1 MMTIR
6 FNRLQ
11 LGYVASLLA
20 LPLLAPALG
29 HAQDPAHATEFRL
42 QNPGNGPGG
51 EPRIAFLSHR
61 LGNDHAEGISLL
73 DMNGDGFPD
82 LLSGAYWYQNPGA
95 DGGDWKRH
103 QFRTV
108 GIHNEFVSDCGEWIV
123 DVDHDGLPDLVTTG
137 WISNGLWWYRNPGS
151 KATAAGTMWQ
161 AEKITDS
168 YDTEGGAF
176 ADINGDGKP
185 DLALA
190 HYNRAGVLW
199 VDFSKDKPRV
209 HHLGGRAED
218 GHGIGIA
225 DINGDG
231 KADVLTTH
239 GWFEQIDADND
250 KWTWHGDWDIGDA
263 GFPILGYD
271 VNHDGKLD
279 LIYGQG
285 HGYGLY
291 WLEQAGATDHP
302 MWIRHT
308 IDESFSQSH
317 ALLLADIDGDGALEL
332 ITGKRYRGHA
342 GADPGSYDPVVVYA
356 YKMPTKAQLDAAKSS
371 AEAAKGTMDT
381 MRIADSAADPVFVR
395 YGLSVNGTASA
406 GTQFIAVDL
415 DHDGDIDIASAGKLG
430 VHVLENLKVNKVP
443 KNVREEMQPLERNW
457 PFPGEGKE
465 VPQEDG
471 PTP

>member
-1 MMTIR
+1 MR
-6 FNRLQ
+6 NSF
-11 LGYVASLLA
+11 GYFVLSVSILI
-20 LPLLAPALG
+20 APALG
-29 HAQDPAHATEFRL
+29 RAQDPAHATEFRM
-42 QNPGNGPGG
+42 QHPGNGPGG
-51 EPRIAFLSHR
+51 EPRIAFLAHR

-73 DMNGDGFPD
+73 DMNGDGFDD
-82 LLSGAYWYQNPGA
+82 LLSGSYWYENPGA
-95 DGGDWKRH
+95 QGGEWKRH

-108 GIHNEFVSDCGEWIV
+108 GIHSEFVSDCGEWIV

-137 WISNGLWWYRNPGS
+137 WISNGVWWYRNPGPE
-151 KATAAGTMWQ
+151 ATKSGAMWK

-190 HYNRAGVLW
+190 HYNRSGVIW
-199 VDFSKDKPRV
+199 IDFSKEKPAV
-209 HHLGGRAED
+209 HHLGGREED

-239 GWFEQIDADND
+239 GWFEQIDADHD
-250 KWTWHGDWDIGDA
+250 QWKWHGDWDLGDT

-271 VNHDGKLD
+271 VNHDGKMD

-291 WLEQAGATDHP
+291 WLEQAGTATAP
-302 MWIRHT
+302 VWIRHT

-317 ALLLADIDGDGALEL
+317 ALLLADIDGDGVPEL
-332 ITGKRYRGHA
+332 ITGKRYRGHS
-342 GADPGSYDPVVVYA
+342 GNDPGSYDPVVVYA
-356 YKMPTKAQLDAAKSS
+356 YKLPT
-371 AEAAKGTMDT
+371 AEAFASAKTGSDTGKVTAPSGTTGMPET
-381 MRIADSAADPVFVR
+381 MRIGDRSEDVVFTR
-395 YGLSVNGTASA
+395 YALSVNGTASA
-406 GTQFIAVDL
+406 GTQFIAADL
-415 DHDGDIDIASAGKLG
+415 DHDGDIDVASAGKLG
-430 VHVLENLKVNKVP
+430 VHVLENLKVNKIP
-443 KNVREEMQPLERNW
+443 KDVREEMQPLERKW
-457 PFPGEGKE
+457 PFPGEGQE

-471 PTP
+471 PK

>member
-1 MMTIR
+1 MMMTIPLK
-6 FNRLQ
+6 RL
-11 LGYVASLLA
+11 APLLA
-20 LPLLAPALG
+20 LPFLAPALG

-42 QNPGNGPGG
+42 QHPGNGPGG
-51 EPRIAFLSHR
+51 APRIAFLSHR

-82 LLSGAYWYQNPGA
+82 LLSGAYWYENPGA
-95 DGGDWKRH
+95 DGGEWKRH

-137 WISNGLWWYRNPGS
+137 WISNGLWWYRNPGP
-151 KATAAGTMWQ
+151 KATTAGTMWK
-161 AEKITDS
+161 AEKVSDS

-176 ADINGDGKP
+176 GDINGDGKP

-190 HYNRAGVLW
+190 HYNRSGILW
-199 VDFSKDKPRV
+199 ADFSKDKPSV

-250 KWTWHGDWDIGDA
+250 KWKWHGDWDIGDT

-291 WLEQAGATDHP
+291 WLEQSGAADQP

-317 ALLLADIDGDGALEL
+317 ALLLAYIDGDGAPEL
-332 ITGKRYRGHA
+332 ITGKRYRGHS
-342 GADPGSYDPVVVYA
+342 GSDPGSYDPVVVYA
-356 YKMPTKAQLDAAKSS
+356 YKLPAKAHLEAAKSTS
-371 AEAAKGTMDT
+371 EGTKGTMNS
-381 MRIADSAADPVFVR
+381 MRIADSTADPLFAR

-406 GTQFIAVDL
+406 GTQFIATDL
-415 DHDGDIDIASAGKLG
+415 DHDGDLDIASAGKLG
-430 VHVLENLKVNKVP
+430 VHVLENLKVNNVP
-443 KNVREEMQPLERNW
+443 KNVREETQPLERKW